1 MFPTPRRRKVLVT
14 AILALVWLAS
24 LTLGL
29 RSLFSYE
36 TTPGI
41 AGHPPD
47 FWPKN
52 SAIQSGTPYT
62 LVMAAHPNCPCT
74 RATMDELAQIMAHTS
89 GKLSA
94 YVLFL
99 KPDKSGSDWNDTPL
113 IKTAAA
119 IPGVTVI
126 TDRDGQEGQ
135 NFGVETS
142 GHVLLFNANGR
153 RLFSGGITAAR
164 GHSGDNAG
172 ESAIETIVNGGSAA
186 RNSTLVFGCP
196 LHSSSERRN

>member
-1 MFPTPRRRKVLVT
+1 M
-14 AILALVWLAS
+14 LALIWLAS

-36 TTPGI
+36 TTPGV

-47 FWPKN
+47 FWPEK
-52 SAIQSGTPYT
+52 SAIHSVTPYT

-74 RATMDELAQIMAHTS
+74 RATMDELAQIMAHTG
-89 GKLSA
+89 GKLST

-99 KPDKSGSDWNDTPL
+99 KPEKSGSDWNDTTL
-113 IKTAAA
+113 VKTAAA
-119 IPGVTVI
+119 IPGVTAISDV
-126 TDRDGQEGQ
+126 DGREGQ
-135 NFGVETS
+135 RFGVETS
-142 GHVLLFNANGR
+142 GHVLLFNAGGR

-172 ESAIETIVNGGSAA
+172 ESAIETIVNGGSAKQNA
-186 RNSTLVFGCP
+186 TLVFGCP
-196 LHSSSERRN
+196 LHNSSDRHN